1 MLVFN
6 ENFKQTF
13 PIFKEAVDKASFVS
27 FDCEMTGVTLE
38 PKTDGT
44 KYDTQQFR
52 YYKTREVV
60 KKFELIQLGL
70 TFYIEHTRSVENEQI
85 YIERTFTFYLFKNSK
100 LKSIN
105 DDVFHSEMLCHPA
118 ALKFLNENH
127 FDFNTLIQKG
137 IPYNKLGY
145 KEKIKNLIKNEK
157 FLIANTAFFLS
168 KENEEDLINT
178 IIHIADFLLTYVD
191 NSDKNNKKPSISL
204 PMKNNQ
210 TLIYL
215 LGCNLKKILYLSG
228 FTLQKDKN
236 NSNSVIVEKPK
247 KPISQEEFLKVYLSF
262 ENFKNVIKNNPN
274 IIYNSRAQLAF
285 SPNEQNIDELVE
297 NELGFSIYLE
307 YLLQKKL
314 PIIGHNIYFD
324 IMFIYD
330 KLINDLPEDFYEFK
344 TEIHK
349 LFPIIYD
356 TKAISMKLGKFE
368 NTKLDNLYKNMI
380 KNKYIT
386 YVPFCAD
393 VTNGFCLYH
402 DLENN
407 MLHDAGF
414 DSVITGRCFVLMSK
428 ALENEY
434 NVKDLKKIVHGVG
447 SKVVNEEKEIIIK
460 HGWIN
465 KNILDNL
472 KNFSLMSLV
481 ECEVQ
486 WNTETENKEKY
497 NFNEKNL
504 IEEKFKQVFYAKF
517 NELKFDCIISIYDIA
532 KIFENENYDITVVKN
547 NYYSAFIEIISKDF
561 EKNKEDIF
569 NLIDTIKENPSVEKI
584 LNCAEFYGNW
594 KNEIKFI

>member
-191 NSDKNNKKPSISL
+191 NNGKNNKKPSISL

-274 IIYNSRAQLAF
+274 IIYNSRAQIAF

>member
-6 ENFKQTF
+6 ENFKQTL
-13 PIFKEAVDKASFVS
+13 PIFKETVDKASFVS

-60 KKFELIQLGL
+60 KKFELIQLGF
-70 TFYIEHTRSVENEQI
+70 TFYLEHTRSVENEQI

-105 DDVFHSEMLCHPA
+105 DDIFRSEMLCHPA

-157 FLIANTAFFLS
+157 FLLSNVAFFLS

-178 IIHIADFLLTYVD
+178 IIRIADFLLTYVD
-191 NSDKNNKKPSISL
+191 NNGKNNKKPSISL
-204 PMKNNQ
+204 PLKNNQ

-215 LGCNLKKILYLSG
+215 LGCNLKKILYLTG

-236 NSNSVIVEKPK
+236 NPNSVIVEKPK
-247 KPISQEEFLKVYLSF
+247 KQIPQDEFIKTYLSF
-262 ENFKNVIKNNPN
+262 ENFKNVIKNEPN
-274 IIYNSRAQLAF
+274 IIYNSRSQIAF
-285 SPNEQNIDELVE
+285 SPNDQNINELVE

-344 TEIHK
+344 EEVHK

-356 TKAISMKLGKFE
+356 TKAISMKLRKFE
-368 NTKLDNLYKNMI
+368 NTKLDNLYKNMV
-380 KNKYIT
+380 KSKYIT

-414 DSVITGRCFVLMSK
+414 DSVITGRCFVLMGK
-428 ALENEY
+428 ALENEF

-447 SKVVNEEKEIIIK
+447 GKIGNEEKEVKIK
-460 HGWIN
+460 HGWVN
-465 KNILDNL
+465 KKFLENL
-472 KNFSLMSLV
+472 ENFSLMSLV

-486 WNTETENKEKY
+486 WNTQIESREKY
-497 NFNEKNL
+497 KNNEKNL

-517 NELKFDCIISIYDIA
+517 KESKFDCIISIYDIA
-532 KIFENENYDITVVKN
+532 KIFENENYDITIVKN
-547 NYYSAFIEIISKDF
+547 NYYSAFIEIISQDY

-569 NLIDTIKENPSVEKI
+569 NLIDEIKENPSVEKI
-584 LNCAEFYGNW
+584 LSYSEFYNNW
-594 KNEIKFI
+594 KNEINFK

>member
-145 KEKIKNLIKNEK
+145 KERIKNLIKNEK

-191 NSDKNNKKPSISL
+191 NSGKNNKKPSISL

>member
-6 ENFKQTF
+6 ENFKQTL

-105 DDVFHSEMLCHPA
+105 DDVFRSEMLCHPA

-191 NSDKNNKKPSISL
+191 NNGKNNKKPSISL
-204 PMKNNQ
+204 TMKNNQ

-247 KPISQEEFLKVYLSF
+247 KPISQEEFIKAYLSF
-262 ENFKNVIKNNPN
+262 ENFKKVIKNDPN
-274 IIYNSRAQLAF
+274 IIYNSRSQFAF
-285 SPNEQNIDELVE
+285 SPNDQNIDELVE

-447 SKVVNEEKEIIIK
+447 GKVVNEEKEIIIK